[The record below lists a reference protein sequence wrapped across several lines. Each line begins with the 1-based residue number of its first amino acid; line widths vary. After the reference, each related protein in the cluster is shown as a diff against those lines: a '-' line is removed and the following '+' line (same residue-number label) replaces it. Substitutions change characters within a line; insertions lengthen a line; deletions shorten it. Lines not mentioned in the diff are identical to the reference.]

1 MLQSGKNDIEIEK
14 IPLVYEVTGFILA
27 IKEIRRYQSLAGQ
40 ESEEVFIIIFNI
52 SHKKKVLT
60 FFFFFRG
67 LQCTT
72 VLGKCKIGVKDWM
85 SALFLPA
92 KSFSWILSDCSLGA
106 GLGSPAMA
114 GGKATLEPVVSLAR
128 SSAGFPDGWWSCNE
142 CQLPVDAW
150 GTFQ

>member
-60 FFFFFRG
+60 FF
-67 LQCTT
+67 LEVCS
-72 VLGKCKIGVKDWM
+72 VP
-85 SALFLPA
+85 LF
-92 KSFSWILSDCSLGA
+92 
-106 GLGSPAMA
+106 
-114 GGKATLEPVVSLAR
+114 
-128 SSAGFPDGWWSCNE
+128 
-142 CQLPVDAW
+142 
-150 GTFQ
+150 